1 MNSPEAPGPE
11 LGRRTFLARA
21 AGLPLAAAGLA
32 RGATSPRFTIGCFTR
47 PWADLSPEG
56 ALDAIAE
63 AGFTVAGLMSAKG
76 GIIVTAEA
84 TPARVGGLASHA
96 RALGLS
102 IASLY
107 AGEFLVAGDATASAG
122 RLLRIIDHAGRC
134 GCPLIIL
141 GGTTKAELVDP
152 YYETVATCCSAA
164 AAAGVTL
171 TVKPHGG
178 TNSTGAQ
185 CRKLVERVNH
195 PALRIWYDP
204 GNIFYYS
211 DGRLDPVEDAASVDS
226 LVVAM
231 SVKDFLPPKV
241 VDVTPGDGRVDFPRV
256 LARLRQGGFTSGP
269 LIIECLARGDRSFLV
284 AEARRARKFVEKVV
298 PG

>member
-1 MNSPEAPGPE
+1 MSCPEPANRP
-11 LGRRTFLARA
+11 LDRRTFLAGAAAALLVLARSSRA
-21 AGLPLAAAGLA
+21 APTPGFAV
-32 RGATSPRFTIGCFTR
+32 GCFTR
-47 PWADLSPEG
+47 PWADLEPEG

-63 AGFTVAGLMSAKG
+63 AGFSVAGLMSAKG
-76 GIIVTAEA
+76 GIIVSAEA
-84 TPARVGGLASHA
+84 TPARISALAAHA
-96 RALGLS
+96 RSRALS
-102 IASLY
+102 IAALY
-107 AGEFLVAGDATASAG
+107 AGEFLVRDDPANSAG
-122 RLLRIIDHAGRC
+122 RLRRIIDHAARC
-134 GCPLIIL
+134 ACPRIIL
-141 GGTTKAELVDP
+141 GGTTRPELTGP
-152 YYETVATCCSAA
+152 YYETVGACCPAA

-185 CRKLVERVNH
+185 CRKLVEQVNH

-211 DGRLDPVEDAASVDS
+211 DGRLDPVDDAAAVDG

-231 SVKDFLPPKV
+231 SVKDFLPPKT

-269 LIIECLARGDRSFLV
+269 LIIECLARGDRALLV
-284 AEARRARKFVEKVV
+284 NEARRARKFIEQVV
-298 PG
+298 AG

>member
-1 MNSPEAPGPE
+1 MV
-11 LGRRTFLARA
+11 LALSGRA
-21 AGLPLAAAGLA
+21 APTPG
-32 RGATSPRFTIGCFTR
+32 FTAGCFTR
-47 PWADLSPEG
+47 PWADLEPEG

-63 AGFTVAGLMSAKG
+63 AGFSVAGLMSAKG

-84 TPARVGGLASHA
+84 TPARIGALAAHA
-96 RALGLS
+96 RSRALS
-102 IASLY
+102 IAALY
-107 AGEFLVAGDATASAG
+107 AGEFLVRGDPAAATG
-122 RLLRIIDHAGRC
+122 RLRRIIDHAARC
-134 GCPLIIL
+134 ACPRIIL
-141 GGTTKAELVDP
+141 GGTTRPELTGP
-152 YYETVATCCSAA
+152 YYETVGACCPAA

-185 CRKLVERVNH
+185 CRKLVEQVNH

-211 DGRLDPVEDAASVDS
+211 DGRLDPVDDAAAVDG

-231 SVKDFLPPKV
+231 SVKDFLPPKT

-269 LIIECLARGDRSFLV
+269 LIIECLARGNRDFLV
-284 AEARRARKFVEKVV
+284 NEASRARKFIDKVV
-298 PG
+298 AG

>member
-1 MNSPEAPGPE
+1 MSCPEPANRP
-11 LGRRTFLARA
+11 LDRRTFLA
-21 AGLPLAAAGLA
+21 GAAAAPLVLA
-32 RGATSPRFTIGCFTR
+32 LSSRGAPTPGFAVGCFTR
-47 PWADLSPEG
+47 PWADLEPEG

-63 AGFTVAGLMSAKG
+63 AGFSVAGLMSAKG

-84 TPARVGGLASHA
+84 TPARISSLAAHA
-96 RALGLS
+96 RSRALS
-102 IASLY
+102 IAALY
-107 AGEFLVAGDATASAG
+107 AGEFLVRDDPANSAG
-122 RLLRIIDHAGRC
+122 RLRRIIDHAARC
-134 GCPLIIL
+134 ACPRIIL
-141 GGTTKAELVDP
+141 GGTTRPELTGP
-152 YYETVATCCSAA
+152 YYETVGACCPAA

-185 CRKLVERVNH
+185 CRKLVEQVNH

-211 DGRLDPVEDAASVDS
+211 DGRLDPVDDAATVDG

-231 SVKDFLPPKV
+231 SVKDFLPPKT

-269 LIIECLARGDRSFLV
+269 LIIECLARGDRAFLV
-284 AEARRARKFVEKVV
+284 NEARRARKFIEKVV
-298 PG
+298 AG

>member
-1 MNSPEAPGPE
+1 MSCPEPANRP
-11 LGRRTFLARA
+11 LDRRTFLAGAAAAPLVLARSSRA
-21 AGLPLAAAGLA
+21 APTPGFAV
-32 RGATSPRFTIGCFTR
+32 GCFTR
-47 PWADLSPEG
+47 PWSDLEPEG

-63 AGFTVAGLMSAKG
+63 AGFSVAGLMSAKG

-84 TPARVGGLASHA
+84 TPARISALAAHA
-96 RALGLS
+96 RSRALS
-102 IASLY
+102 IAALY
-107 AGEFLVAGDATASAG
+107 AGEFLVRDDPANSAG
-122 RLLRIIDHAGRC
+122 RLRRIIDHAARC
-134 GCPLIIL
+134 ACPRIIL
-141 GGTTKAELVDP
+141 GGTTRPELTGP
-152 YYETVATCCSAA
+152 YYEIVGACCPAA

-185 CRKLVERVNH
+185 CRKLVEQVNH

-211 DGRLDPVEDAASVDS
+211 DGRLDPVDDAAAVDG

-231 SVKDFLPPKV
+231 SVKDFLPPKT

-269 LIIECLARGDRSFLV
+269 LIIECLARGDRAFV
-284 AEARRARKFVEKVV
+284 VNEARRARKFIEQVLA
-298 PG
+298 G

>member
-1 MNSPEAPGPE
+1 MSCPEPANRP
-11 LGRRTFLARA
+11 LDRRTFLAGAAAAPLVLARSSRA
-21 AGLPLAAAGLA
+21 APTPGFAV
-32 RGATSPRFTIGCFTR
+32 GCFTR
-47 PWADLSPEG
+47 PWADLEPEG

-63 AGFTVAGLMSAKG
+63 AGFSVAGLMSAKG
-76 GIIVTAEA
+76 GIIVSAEA
-84 TPARVGGLASHA
+84 TPARISALAAHA
-96 RALGLS
+96 RSRALS
-102 IASLY
+102 IAALY
-107 AGEFLVAGDATASAG
+107 AGEFLVRDDPANSAG
-122 RLLRIIDHAGRC
+122 RLRRIIDHAARC
-134 GCPLIIL
+134 ACPRIIL
-141 GGTTKAELVDP
+141 GGTTRPELTGP
-152 YYETVATCCSAA
+152 YYETVGACCPAA

-185 CRKLVERVNH
+185 CRKLVEQVNH

-211 DGRLDPVEDAASVDS
+211 DGRLDPVDDAAAVDG

-231 SVKDFLPPKV
+231 SVKDFLPPKT

-269 LIIECLARGDRSFLV
+269 LIIECLARGDRALLV
-284 AEARRARKFVEKVV
+284 NEARRARKFIEQVV
-298 PG
+298 AG